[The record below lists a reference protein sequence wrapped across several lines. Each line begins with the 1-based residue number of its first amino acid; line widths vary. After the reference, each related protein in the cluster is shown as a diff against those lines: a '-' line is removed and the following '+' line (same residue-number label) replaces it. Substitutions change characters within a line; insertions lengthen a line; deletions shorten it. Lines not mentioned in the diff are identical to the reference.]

1 MQAAE
6 SVRDVRLLFFFINV
20 LISFN
25 FTINYLLVNM
35 ILIHTDIY
43 WEINNKYFSNFFFYF
58 LFPPG
63 TFGKNSSFR
72 KSS

>member
-35 ILIHTDIY
+35 ILIHTNMY
-43 WEINNKYFSNFFFYF
+43 
-58 LFPPG
+58 
-63 TFGKNSSFR
+63 
-72 KSS
+72 